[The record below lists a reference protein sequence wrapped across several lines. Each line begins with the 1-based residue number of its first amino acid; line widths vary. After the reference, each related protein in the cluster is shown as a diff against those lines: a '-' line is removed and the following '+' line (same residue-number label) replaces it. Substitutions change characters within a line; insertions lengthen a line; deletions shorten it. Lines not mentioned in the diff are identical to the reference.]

1 MATVK
6 KGMVTASPERKKHL
20 NRTKRA
26 FWKKERK
33 AAKTVAKTA
42 TLEKFDPSYLM
53 VKFPKRTTPLSDVE
67 LAGLEIPDF
76 LKRTP

>member
-33 AAKTVAKTA
+33 AAKRVAKTA
-42 TLEKFDPSYLM
+42 TKDREPYYGRITFTP
-53 VKFPKRTTPLSDVE
+53 RTTPLSAAE

-76 LKRTP
+76 LKRAA